1 MSAVFASRPVIATE
15 FGFGYPNGFSSIP
28 PSPPLLPPL
37 PVPSNWLMELI
48 FAHVTFSPMR
58 PRVMVVPCR
67 CDSGT
72 KRTRVP
78 EIWLAFTFSAA
89 STPLPVEMQ
98 V

>member
-1 MSAVFASRPVIATE
+1 MSAVFDSRPVIATE

-78 EIWLAFTFSAA
+78 EIWLAFTFSAV
-89 STPLPVEMQ
+89 STP
-98 V
+98 